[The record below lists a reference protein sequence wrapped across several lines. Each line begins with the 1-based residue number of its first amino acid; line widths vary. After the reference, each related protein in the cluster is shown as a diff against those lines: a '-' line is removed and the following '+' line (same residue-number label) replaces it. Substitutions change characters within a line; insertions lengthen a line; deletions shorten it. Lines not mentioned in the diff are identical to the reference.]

1 MDSNHEVL
9 LRFFYLTSVAVVTL
23 VSFWLR
29 GSYRHHF
36 FANWSWA
43 YLCFSTTA
51 VLDTATTVV
60 PGYPPMFLVAV
71 SAAAL
76 IPYFLIR
83 TGLEM
88 GERRASRWLLAC
100 PLLLF
105 ALALGLRFNSSNEA
119 AFVPPALAVALA
131 FVWLGWVFFR
141 EPLSRHWSLT
151 YVLGLL
157 MVLKGLWAIAYPI
170 LAPQGSGWL
179 GYWVDAVLH
188 LLIGMAMLVF
198 VLERKA
204 EELQLLVESNVNHSF
219 FLANP
224 RGEIISWNS
233 GARRLHRFAEKD
245 VLGKHFSD
253 LECAQHPSR
262 QLLESAT
269 GNPSGCVEQEGWFRR
284 KDGTRFWARVAVS
297 AVRDHKQDLRGFAFL
312 VNDLSDRRLLEEE
325 RTRLSV
331 AVRQSVEGVVI
342 ANGEGRIEYV
352 NPAFERSRGMT
363 TAMLLGRPLHQVD
376 LGGATDGLA
385 EAIARKDGWY
395 GRLAHHEDG
404 QHEVVEDLVLSPTH
418 DATGGVE
425 LFVLRI
431 HDVSREIA
439 LQKQVHE
446 TRKMEEI
453 GRLSGGIAHEFGNL
467 LAIIVSYNHLLKKRA
482 DDPLVAKS
490 VEAIG
495 RATSRADRLIRQLLA
510 FCRQDVKVP
519 QTVELNGFVS
529 QLVSVVRRVVPETI
543 ALRALLDPAVDKIRV
558 DPEQLEQA
566 LMNLVLNARDA
577 LPDGG
582 TISLQTRVV
591 TLSGDE
597 QGWSQSPAAGEYFEL
612 VVSDDGCGMSPET
625 RARVFEPFFTTKP
638 IGKGTGI
645 GLSVVDTFVRE
656 AGGALQLESEPGR
669 GTTFRL
675 LFPASP
681 FEATPKPTELS
692 RLSQDPPVT
701 VLVVDDEPLLGQAV
715 RRILEGQDFRTLG
728 VTTAAEALELSQRHS
743 GPVDLLLTDVS
754 MPGMSGPTLAELL
767 RGVYPGMKTLFMSG
781 HTEDPVARH
790 ARKKGGNFIT
800 KPFEPEEL
808 LRMVS
813 ELVGGDRQRRGHEE
827 DIGLS

>member
-9 LRFFYLTSVAVVTL
+9 LRFFYLTSVGVVTL

-43 YLCFSTTA
+43 YLCFSLTA

-60 PGYPPMFLVAV
+60 ECYPPIFV
-71 SAAAL
+71 AAAASTSL
-76 IPYFLIR
+76 IPYFFIR
-83 TGLEM
+83 AGHEI
-88 GERRASRWLLAC
+88 GERRPGAWLIALPA
-100 PLLLF
+100 LLF
-105 ALALGLRFNSSNEA
+105 ALSLGLRLAHRIEVA
-119 AFVPPALAVALA
+119 LTPPAVVIAVA
-131 FVWLGWVFFR
+131 FIWLGGVFFR
-141 EPLSRHWSLT
+141 KPLSRNRSLPQ
-151 YVLGLL
+151 VLGLL
-157 MVLKGLWAIAYPI
+157 MVLKGLWAIAYPV

-179 GYWVDAVLH
+179 GYWLDTVLH

-198 VLERKA
+198 VLERSA
-204 EELQLLVESNVNHSF
+204 EELHLLVESNANHSF
-219 FLANP
+219 FFANP
-224 RGEIISWNS
+224 RGEIVSWNS
-233 GARRLHRFAEKD
+233 GAKRLHGFDEKD
-245 VLGKHFSD
+245 VVGKPFSNLGRD
-253 LECAQHPSR
+253 Q
-262 QLLESAT
+262 QLLQTPKLAT
-269 GNPSGCVEQEGWFRR
+269 GTPTGCVEREGWFCR
-284 KDGTRFWARVAVS
+284 KDSSRFWARVIISPVL
-297 AVRDHKQDLRGFAFL
+297 DHKQSLRGFAIL

-325 RTRLSV
+325 RTRLAV

-363 TAMLLGRPLHQVD
+363 AASLLGRPLQEID

-395 GRLAHHEDG
+395 GRIAHREDG
-404 QHEVVEDLVLSPTH
+404 QHEIVEDLVLSPTY
-418 DATGGVE
+418 DASGAVD

-446 TRKMEEI
+446 ARKMEEI
-453 GRLSGGIAHEFGNL
+453 GRLSGSIAHEFGNL

-482 DDPLVAKS
+482 EDPLIAKS

-495 RATSRADRLIRQLLA
+495 RATGRADRLIRQLLA

-519 QTVELNGFVS
+519 QTIELNGFVS

-543 ALRALLDPAVDKIRV
+543 ALRADLDPAVDKIRV

-566 LMNLVLNARDA
+566 LMNLVLNGRDA
-577 LPDGG
+577 MPDGG
-582 TISLQTRVV
+582 TITLQTRAV
-591 TLSGDE
+591 TLNGDE
-597 QGWSQSPAAGEYFEL
+597 EGWNQSPTAGKHFEL
-612 VVSDDGCGMSPET
+612 IVSDEGCGMSPET
-625 RARVFEPFFTTKP
+625 RAKVFEPFFTTKP

-656 AGGALQLESEPGR
+656 AGGSIRLESELGR
-669 GTTFRL
+669 GTTFHL
-675 LFPASP
+675 LFPASTI
-681 FEATPKPTELS
+681 EATPKPTELP
-692 RLSQDPPVT
+692 RPAQGAPIT

-715 RRILEGQDFRTLG
+715 RRILEGHDFRTLG
-728 VTTAAEALELSQRHS
+728 AKSPAEALELSQRHS
-743 GPVDLLLTDVS
+743 GAIDLLLTDVS

-767 RGVYPGMKTLFMSG
+767 RGVYPGMKALFMSG
-781 HTEDPVARH
+781 LNDDPMTQH
-790 ARKKGGNFIT
+790 ARSKGCSFIN

-813 ELVGGDRQRRGHEE
+813 ELVGGDSKRRDHEE
-827 DIGLS
+827 GIGLS